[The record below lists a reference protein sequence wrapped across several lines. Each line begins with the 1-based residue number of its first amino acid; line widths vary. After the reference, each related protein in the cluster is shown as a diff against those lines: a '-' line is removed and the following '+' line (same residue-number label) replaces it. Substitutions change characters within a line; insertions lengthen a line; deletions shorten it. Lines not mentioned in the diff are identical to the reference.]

1 MTKPHS
7 TTQRRLFSIRVD
19 PNTTKVIDSIAKE
32 FGCKRIDGKGVIKGS
47 AGVLLDKIAQ
57 GKLMIISISQDHA

>member
-1 MTKPHS
+1 MTNNPKK
-7 TTQRRLFSIRVD
+7 RRLFSIRVD
-19 PNTTKVIDSIAKE
+19 QITPELIDSIAKE

-57 GKLMIISISQDHA
+57 GRLRIISTTPD

>member
-1 MTKPHS
+1 M
-7 TTQRRLFSIRVD
+7 RVD
-19 PNTTKVIDSIAKE
+19 QITPEVIDSIAKE

-57 GKLMIISISQDHA
+57 GKLKIIPGT